1 MKVPGVEG
9 EYGITAG
16 HTPIVS
22 QMKPG
27 IVSIVHGAGEEP
39 EKFFVSGGFA
49 LTHADSSTDVSALE
63 AVKLE
68 DLDIEAIKS
77 TFASS
82 KSAFDSAE
90 AGSMAKAD
98 AQISMETAKAMAAAL
113 EVAL

>member
-16 HTPIVS
+16 HTPVVS

-49 LTHADSSTDVSALE
+49 FTAAMITGGGT
-63 AVKLE
+63 K
-68 DLDIEAIKS
+68 
-77 TFASS
+77 
-82 KSAFDSAE
+82 
-90 AGSMAKAD
+90 G
-98 AQISMETAKAMAAAL
+98 ETQRGRQQSRKRGGNKP
-113 EVAL
+113 